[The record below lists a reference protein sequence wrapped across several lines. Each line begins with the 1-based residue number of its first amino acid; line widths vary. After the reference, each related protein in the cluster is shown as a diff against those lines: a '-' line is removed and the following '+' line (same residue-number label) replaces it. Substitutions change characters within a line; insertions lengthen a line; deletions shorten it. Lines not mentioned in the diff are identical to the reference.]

1 MNVDQTLQNSN
12 ETKSMPHAFHPF
24 EMAQVEIEGRK
35 SRTSEGRVEGLLGR
49 RSYYPRFVTARI
61 QVLAWSSSGVGVV
74 ACMGGVWYNP
84 GLVNF
89 HFGEGARRQDAGCY
103 LSAP

>member
-1 MNVDQTLQNSN
+1 M
-12 ETKSMPHAFHPF
+12 
-24 EMAQVEIEGRK
+24 EIEGRK

-89 HFGEGARRQDAGCY
+89 HFGEGLFSLKVREDKMLAVTCLHLDHKLEPR
-103 LSAP
+103 